1 MKYTKFQRR
10 LALGGA
16 VLLVLLYLATL
27 IFAFTDNP
35 LTPNLLGASIFLTVV
50 IPISLYAFILITK
63 ITKKK

>member
-27 IFAFTDNP
+27 IFAFTDSP

-50 IPISLYAFILITK
+50 IPISLHAFILITK